1 MKPVFAVK
9 FDPRL
14 PSISS
19 IQAKHWRAMVSQNQY
34 LAKCF
39 PKPPLTA
46 FKRPKN
52 IKEFLIRA
60 KVPLPPEVRNKRDL
74 KGMKKCT
81 KQCSACPYIS
91 EGRNIKINKR
101 NTWKIT
107 KRLDCNSFNVIYMIE
122 CNIDKCRKRYIGET
136 RRAIKNRLADHR
148 GYVVNNHIDKATGA
162 HFTLPGHSLADMR
175 CTVLE
180 QVKVRSDLYRKEREK
195 YFINKFNTIEE
206 GLNRKK

>member
-101 NTWKIT
+101 NTWKIY

-122 CNIDKCRKRYIGET
+122 CNIDKCRKRYSGTT
-136 RRAIKNRLADHR
+136 RHLIK
-148 GYVVNNHIDKATGA
+148 Y
-162 HFTLPGHSLADMR
+162 
-175 CTVLE
+175 
-180 QVKVRSDLYRKEREK
+180 
-195 YFINKFNTIEE
+195 
-206 GLNRKK
+206 